1 VPDERSRKRSRPAGP
16 SRPGSIDLA
25 DGLAEFA
32 AAFPAWI
39 ERDGPEKGYPLSW
52 AHYVYGMAHLRRAS
66 LREQL
71 RAAEAVR
78 AGNLVTDAW
87 KEWLKDVRDAL
98 ED

>member
-1 VPDERSRKRSRPAGP
+1 
-16 SRPGSIDLA
+16 
-25 DGLAEFA
+25 
-32 AAFPAWI
+32 
-39 ERDGPEKGYPLSW
+39 
-52 AHYVYGMAHLRRAS
+52 MAHLRRAS